1 MSDDFAESI
10 NASGELK
17 VERDLPAQ
25 HPAAG
30 PKPAEPE
37 ELSVKYGRF
46 VVGKTGCPELEQIMD
61 DCVTGK
67 KLLAQEKWHFTK
79 EGDAIV
85 VVKYFIKVPKLKGP
99 EVVEVKGRRR
109 LKKMTSEEK

>member
-1 MSDDFAESI
+1 MSEDFAESI
-10 NASGELK
+10 NSSGELK
-17 VERDLPAQ
+17 LERELPAQ
-25 HPAAG
+25 HPLAG
-30 PKPAEPE
+30 SKAAEPE
-37 ELSVKYGRF
+37 DLSVKYGRF

-85 VVKYFIKVPKLKGP
+85 VIKYFIKVPKVKAPSLT
-99 EVVEVKGRRR
+99 EIKGRRR
-109 LKKMTSEEK
+109 LKKTLGGGE